1 MNEIKVP
8 ISKVFEI
15 ELINSKRN
23 LSKLETINSF
33 MLRHSLAGINIRL
46 MLEDV
51 YDAYKKDELALQERS
66 SKSW

>member
-15 ELINSKRN
+15 ELINSKRK

>member
-33 MLRHSLAGINIRL
+33 MLKHSLAGINIRL

>member
-15 ELINSKRN
+15 ELVNSKRN

>member
-15 ELINSKRN
+15 ELVNSKRN
-23 LSKLETINSF
+23 ISKLETINSF
-33 MLRHSLAGINIRL
+33 MLKHSLAGINIRL

>member
-15 ELINSKRN
+15 ELVNSKRN

-33 MLRHSLAGINIRL
+33 MLKHSLAGINIRL